1 VARPAKTLQER
12 VRDRSFLARRHGG
25 LLAGPLVGSER
36 LREIQRRWQDES
48 SEVVRRALEREYG
61 KLVAADGTLE
71 DAQRPAQRPS
81 AAGEGFDL
89 PVARFFPAMF
99 SHVKGPAAGQ
109 PFTLERWQRRFV
121 EEFSRVNGGGERVY
135 KRGMLGVA
143 RGNGKSPL
151 AAGLALRELVC
162 AGDEPDVILAA
173 AARDQARVVFE
184 YARGL
189 LASGPLAEA
198 LQVGRHEIRNPANGG
213 VLRTVSA
220 DGFVAHG
227 LNPSAVVIDE
237 LHAWNTNKQHELFD
251 ALDTAVHKRPGGFWL
266 VITTAG
272 HDKLSL
278 LGRLYGNM
286 LAALELEEGRPG
298 LVVGRDEWNGVLMHW
313 YGAAEDADVD
323 DRKLWRAV
331 NPASFVSTEA
341 LRKQRNSPSMSRSTF
356 ARLHLNAWVAP
367 DVERWIA
374 TDGWERLAGTV
385 EIADGATVFVG
396 ADGSRAYDTTA
407 VAWAARAPDGR
418 VDVDARIFS
427 VRDDVPHH
435 VFHADGTIDFADVE
449 GFLLELASRFDVR
462 EVRFDPRFLERSME
476 VLAARLPGS
485 AVAPVEPYSNVHR
498 QALAALERAVFD
510 GTLRHPSDPAVTGQ
524 VLAAACDRFD
534 NGDVR
539 RLRKLDRT
547 RPIDAAVALALAVQ
561 GATIVEAASVYDSR
575 GLITV

>member
-1 VARPAKTLQER
+1 MTRPSKTLQER
-12 VRDRSFLARRHGG
+12 VRDRSFVASRHGG
-25 LLAGPLVGSER
+25 LLAGPLVGPDS
-36 LREIQRRWQDES
+36 LREIQRRWQ
-48 SEVVRRALEREYG
+48 SEPDDVVRRALQVEYEKRLTSG
-61 KLVAADGTLE
+61 SVLE
-71 DAQRPAQRPS
+71 DAESRSERPNGAS
-81 AAGEGFDL
+81 EGFAL

-109 PFTLERWQRRFV
+109 PFVLEPWQRRFV
-121 EEFSRVNGGGERVY
+121 KEFSRVNGEDERIY

-151 AAGLALRELVC
+151 ASGLALRELV
-162 AGDEPDVILAA
+162 ARSDEPDVILAA

-184 YARGL
+184 YARGFVE
-189 LASGPLAEA
+189 SGPLADV
-198 LQVGRHEIRNPANGG
+198 LQVGRHEIRNPLNGG

-227 LNPSAVVIDE
+227 LNPSAVIIDE

-251 ALDTAVHKRPGGFWL
+251 ALDTAVHKRPGAFWL

-272 HDKLSL
+272 HDKTSL
-278 LGRLYGNM
+278 LGRLYASM
-286 LAALELEEGRPG
+286 LEALELDEKPG
-298 LVVGRDEWNGVLMHW
+298 FVLGRDEFNGVLMHW
-313 YGAAEDADVD
+313 YGAAEDCDGD
-323 DRKLWRAV
+323 DRTLWRAV
-331 NPASFVSTEA
+331 NPASFVTTEA
-341 LRKQRNSPSMSRSTF
+341 LRKQRNSPSMSRATF

-374 TDGWERLAGTV
+374 SEGWERLAGRA
-385 EIADGATVFVG
+385 EIPDGATVFVG

-407 VAWAARAPDGR
+407 IAWAVKAPDGR
-418 VDVDARIFS
+418 IDVDARVFS

-435 VFHADGTIDFADVE
+435 VLHTGGTIDFGDVE
-449 GFLLELASRFDVR
+449 GFLLELASRYDVR

-476 VLAARLPGS
+476 VLAARLSSS
-485 AVAPVEPYSNVHR
+485 AVAPVEPYSGAHR
-498 QALAALERAVFD
+498 QALAALERAVLES
-510 GTLRHPSDPAVTGQ
+510 TLRHPGDPAISQQ

-561 GATIVEAASVYDSR
+561 GATIEQPRSVYETR
-575 GLITV
+575 G

>member
-12 VRDRSFLARRHGG
+12 VRDRSFLARRHRG
-25 LLAGPLVGSER
+25 LLAGPLAGPER
-36 LREIQRRWQDES
+36 LREIQQRWQDERD
-48 SEVVRRALEREYG
+48 EIVRTALEREYE
-61 KLVAADGTLE
+61 KLVAGNGAVEATDSGPKRLR
-71 DAQRPAQRPS
+71 AN
-81 AAGEGFDL
+81 GEGFSL

-109 PFTLERWQRRFV
+109 PFKLEPWQRRFV
-121 EEFSRVNGGGERVY
+121 EEFSRVNGGGERIY

-143 RGNGKSPL
+143 RGNGKTPL
-151 AAGLALRELVC
+151 AAGLALRELVS
-162 AGDEPDVILAA
+162 ASDEPDVILAA
-173 AARDQARVVFE
+173 AARDQARVCFE
-184 YARGL
+184 YARGFVE
-189 LASGPLAEA
+189 SGPLADV
-198 LQVGRHEIRNPANGG
+198 LQVGRHEIRNPLNGG

-227 LNPSAVVIDE
+227 LNPSACVIDE
-237 LHAWNTNKQHELFD
+237 LHAWSSGKQVELFD

-272 HDKLSL
+272 HDKTSL

-286 LAALELEEGRPG
+286 LAALELEEKPG
-298 LVVGRDEWNGVLMHW
+298 FVVGRDTFNGVLFHW
-313 YGAAEDADVD
+313 YGAAEDCDAD

-331 NPASFVSTEA
+331 NPASFVTTEA

-374 TDGWERLAGTV
+374 TETWERLAGDV
-385 EIADGATVFVG
+385 EIPDGATVFVG

-407 VAWAARAPDGR
+407 IAWAAKSPDGR
-418 VDVDARIFS
+418 VDVDARVFS

-435 VFHADGTIDFADVE
+435 VLHTGGTIDFSDVE
-449 GFLLELASRFDVR
+449 GFLLELASRHDVR

-476 VLAARLPGS
+476 VLAERLPSS

-498 QALAALERAVFD
+498 QALAALERAVLE
-510 GTLRHPSDPAVTGQ
+510 GTLRHGGDPAVSQQ
-524 VLAAACDRFD
+524 VLAAAADRFD

-561 GATIVEAASVYDSR
+561 GATIEQPGSVYDTR
-575 GLITV
+575 GLIAI